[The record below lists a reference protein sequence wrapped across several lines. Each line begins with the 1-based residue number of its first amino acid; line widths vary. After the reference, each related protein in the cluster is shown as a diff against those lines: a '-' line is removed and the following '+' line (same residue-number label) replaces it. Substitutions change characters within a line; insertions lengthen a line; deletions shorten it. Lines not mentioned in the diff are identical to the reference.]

1 MMSTQREYTN
11 TKKAVLFSFVEVIAM
26 MYLTY
31 YKIPLAASLFG
42 LSLQLRLGDKL
53 ILCQVLRAWSFFWQ
67 PTEDLLGQSNE

>member
-1 MMSTQREYTN
+1 
-11 TKKAVLFSFVEVIAM
+11 M